1 MAPPAAA
8 TASGSGG
15 NGGGGDSSSTAE
27 AGKLQLM
34 KDMLYDR
41 VTEISRPNDSFSQD
55 DLLDLGVIPNGDKM
69 LLLRVIQEL
78 NDSRLFVVMRDNSGG
93 VCWKWRPREE
103 ASKYVAAR
111 HRLDIGDEG

>member
-15 NGGGGDSSSTAE
+15 NGGGGEPSAAE

-41 VTEISRPNDSFSQD
+41 VTDISRPDDSFSQD

-78 NDSRLFVVMRDNSGG
+78 SNDRLFVTMRDSSGG
-93 VCWKWRPREE
+93 VCWKWRSREE
-103 ASKYVAAR
+103 AKKYVAC
-111 HRLDIGDEG
+111 RLTYGGG